1 MEVGIEIRIN
11 IQGKLFYL
19 LNGEQGIGI
28 VNFYREF
35 LRNESRVTRVIVDL
49 NKRFEQR
56 NFYSLL

>member
-28 VNFYREF
+28 VLFIVNFLETSH
-35 LRNESRVTRVIVDL
+35 ESDC
-49 NKRFEQR
+49 RFE
-56 NFYSLL
+56 